1 MSCSDLVPGT
11 AHVFPPVCRWMPQN
25 QIFMGLLQVGVN
37 KPVQIS
43 RHYRDKR
50 FLKET
55 LAESNI
61 MYVPGIAKQKPW
73 MSLMVT
79 EEIDFTF

>member
-1 MSCSDLVPGT
+1 M
-11 AHVFPPVCRWMPQN
+11 
-25 QIFMGLLQVGVN
+25 GVN

-50 FLKET
+50 FLKEM

-73 MSLMVT
+73 MSLMAT